1 MFFAGTLYKTALRL
15 QIKHLAEVIDPY
27 EQQCQVLTYLL
38 NRAKNTDFGR
48 TYDLKKLLSEYPTQS
63 DSQVRLRYAQ
73 AHLARLVPSFT
84 YESMYAN
91 WWARLCRG
99 EKNVSWPGTT
109 HLFAVSSGT
118 SIASSKYIPLTEE
131 MLSAIRKVSMLQLQ
145 TLMEYT
151 LPSTFFSKKFLFL
164 SGTTSLQPFK
174 HAYCGDLSGILS
186 KHVPLW
192 FRHYY
197 KPEKKINSVRNW
209 EEKLRM
215 IVKEAPKWNIGAIS
229 GSPTWLQILLEKII
243 QTYHLEN
250 IHEIWPDL
258 QVFVHGGV
266 SFEVYRRSFQQLLG
280 KNLLYLE
287 TYLASEGFIAYQA
300 SPTAK
305 ALRLAL
311 NGGMFF
317 EFIPFTS
324 KYFDENG
331 KLLSESGTVSLADVD
346 TETPYALLISSCA
359 GLWRYHI
366 GDVVVF
372 KSLYPHEI
380 VITGRTQHFLN
391 LCGEHVS
398 IDNMQQAVM
407 ALSAHL
413 NTPIYEFTLSFHQDK
428 NGYFQHI
435 WYLGL
440 EKSLLSNEEVAIF
453 LDKYLMR
460 LNDDYATQRNALL
473 LHPKVECLSEK
484 VFYDWLA
491 VQGKI
496 GGQHKFPRVLR
507 KKQFE
512 HWKRFIQAT
521 VSIKTV

>member
-1 MFFAGTLYKTALRL
+1 MSFTGTLYKTVLRL
-15 QIKHLAEVIDPY
+15 QVKHLAEAMDPY
-27 EQQCQVLTYLL
+27 EQQYQVLMYLL
-38 NRAKNTDFGR
+38 SRAKDTDFGR
-48 TYDLKKLLSEYPTQS
+48 KYSFKKLLSKHFTQR
-63 DSQVRLRYAQ
+63 DSKLRLRIAQ
-73 AHLARLVPSFT
+73 AQLADCVPSFT
-84 YESMYAN
+84 YESMYTN
-91 WWARLCRG
+91 WWARLCAG
-99 EKNVSWPGTT
+99 EKNVSWPGHA
-109 HLFAVSSGT
+109 HLFAISSGT

-145 TLMEYT
+145 ALMECT
-151 LPSTFFSKKFLFL
+151 LPGAFFSKKFLFL

-192 FRHYY
+192 FRRYY
-197 KPEKKINSVRNW
+197 KPEKKINSVKNW

-215 IVKEAPKWNIGAIS
+215 IVKEAPKWDIGAIS
-229 GSPTWLQILLEKII
+229 GSPTWLQILLERII
-243 QTYHLEN
+243 QTYQLGS
-250 IHEIWPDL
+250 IHEIWPNL

-266 SFEVYRRSFQQLLG
+266 SFEVYRRSFQQLLS

-300 SPTAK
+300 SPSAK
-305 ALRLAL
+305 TLRLAL

-317 EFIPFTS
+317 EFVPFTS

-331 KLLSESGTVSLADVD
+331 KLLSESGIVSLADVD
-346 TETPYALLISSCA
+346 TLTPYALLISSCA

-413 NTPIYEFTLSFHQDK
+413 NLPIYEFTLSFYQDR

-440 EKSLLSNEEVAIF
+440 EKSELTNEEIAIF

-460 LNDDYATQRNALL
+460 LNDDYAMQRSALL
-473 LHPKVECLSEK
+473 LNPKVECLSEK
-484 VFYDWLA
+484 IFYDWLA
-491 VQGKI
+491 VQGKV

-507 KKQFE
+507 KKQLE
-512 HWKRFIQAT
+512 HWKNFLQTT